1 MKASAIVLT
10 TAARSAIVSA
20 FVAALNTAENTGGLV
35 HTVCE
40 VVSRAT
46 KGNALSDADSKAIVT
61 DISRA
66 KGWKGDSAKARESEV
81 RVVLKASDKLPD
93 AIEAFRAKTKG
104 CTWHNSMSLARSI
117 NKGKTIPQAVT
128 LVANKSPGAN
138 GTPEGRVAGA
148 LKAWHK
154 ASPRKRDAIVQAA
167 AILNIKLGIKLDA

>member
-1 MKASAIVLT
+1 MKASSIGLS
-10 TAARSAIVSA
+10 TASRSAIVSA

-46 KGNALSDADSKAIVT
+46 KGAALSDTDCKAVVT

-81 RVVLKASDKLPD
+81 RVVLKAAPKLPD
-93 AIEAFRAKTKG
+93 AIEAFRSKTKG
-104 CTWHNSMSLARSI
+104 CTWHNSMALARAI
-117 NKGKTIPQAVT
+117 NRGKTIPQAVT
-128 LVANKSPGAN
+128 LVANKSPNGN

-167 AILNIKLGIKLDA
+167 KILNITLGIKVAA